1 MDPLA
6 SPLMSKVVQAVG
18 GVVVQFDVEHII
30 SGSFGTAASLLFVC
44 GRALPPV
51 RAVAAVFALLGAVS
65 HLYLPTLQPHYP
77 LEGYGSYLAN
87 SARPLTSPP
96 QATRQQLRADL
107 GGWFRDQEG
116 STDSQKSALFLHC
129 LHAVTV
135 LGH

>member
-6 SPLMSKVVQAVG
+6 SPLMSKVAQAIG
-18 GVVVQFDVEHII
+18 GVVVQSDVEHII
-30 SGSFGTAASLLFVC
+30 SGSFGTAACLLFVC
-44 GRALPPV
+44 GRALPQV
-51 RAVAAVFALLGAVS
+51 RALAVVFALLGGLS